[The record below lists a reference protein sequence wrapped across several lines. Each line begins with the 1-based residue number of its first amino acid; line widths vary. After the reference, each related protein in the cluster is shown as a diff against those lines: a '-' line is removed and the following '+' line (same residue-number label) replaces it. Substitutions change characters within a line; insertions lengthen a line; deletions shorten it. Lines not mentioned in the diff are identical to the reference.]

1 MKAIRVSAFGAPEV
15 LQIAEVLDP
24 IPAQVQ
30 ILIEVHAAGVN
41 PVDTYIRSGVYA
53 RLPEL
58 PYTPGL
64 DAAGVVREIGVS
76 AHSAHKIG
84 DRVWLSASIDGTYA
98 ALTRC
103 TADQLH
109 SLPDGISF
117 QQGAS
122 IGTAYCTAYR
132 ALFQRGQGR
141 PGQTVLIHGATG
153 GVGIAAVQLA
163 RAAGMRVFATG
174 GSDQGRALLLQ
185 CGADEVMDHTQ
196 ADYLDRVAAGTSS
209 RGVELVVEMLAN
221 VNLGKDL
228 GVVARGGCIVI
239 VGARGAVEINPR
251 LAMQRECDIRGLM
264 LFNATPQDSQEAFAA
279 IQAGLESGALAPVVG
294 EEFPLAD
301 AARGHVAAMAAG
313 RRGRVVLN
321 CR

>member
-15 LQIAEVLDP
+15 LQIAEVSDP
-24 IPAQVQ
+24 IPAPDQ
-30 ILIEVHAAGVN
+30 ILVEVHAAGVN

-64 DAAGVVREIGVS
+64 DAAGVIRQIGAS
-76 AHSAHKIG
+76 AGSAHKIG

-103 TADQLH
+103 TADQVH
-109 SLPDGISF
+109 TLPDRISF

-153 GVGIAAVQLA
+153 GVGIAAVQMA

-174 GSDQGRALLLQ
+174 GSERGRALLLE
-185 CGADEVMDHTQ
+185 CGADEALDHTQ
-196 ADYLDRVAAGTSS
+196 ADYLERVTAGTSG
-209 RGVELVVEMLAN
+209 RGVDLVVEMLAN

-239 VGARGAVEINPR
+239 VGARGSVEINPR

-264 LFNATPQDSQEAFAA
+264 LFNATPQESKEAFTA
-279 IQAGLESGALAPVVG
+279 IQAGLEIGALAPVVG
-294 EEFPLAD
+294 EQFPLAD
-301 AARGHVAAMAAG
+301 AAQGHVAAMSSG

>member
-15 LQIAEVLDP
+15 LQIAEVSDP
-24 IPAQVQ
+24 IPEQDQ
-30 ILIEVHAAGVN
+30 ILVEVHAAGVN

-58 PYTPGL
+58 PYTPGM
-64 DAAGVVREIGVS
+64 DGAGVIRKIGSAAGGT
-76 AHSAHKIG
+76 HKIG
-84 DRVWLSASIDGTYA
+84 DRVWLTASIDGTYA

-103 TADQLH
+103 TADQVH
-109 SLPDGISF
+109 SLPERFTF
-117 QQGAS
+117 QQGAA

-153 GVGIAAVQLA
+153 GVGIAAVQMA
-163 RAAGMRVFATG
+163 RAAGMRIFATG
-174 GSDQGRALLLQ
+174 GSEQGRAMLRE
-185 CGADEVMDHTQ
+185 CGADEALDHTE
-196 ADYLDRVAAGTSS
+196 ADYLERIAAGTSG
-209 RGVELVVEMLAN
+209 RGVDIVVEMLAN

-228 GVVARGGCIVI
+228 GVVANGGCIVI
-239 VGARGAVEINPR
+239 VGARGSVEINPR

-264 LFNATPQDSQEAFAA
+264 LFNATSAESQEAITA
-279 IQAGLESGALAPVVG
+279 IQAGLEIGALAPVVG

-301 AARGHVAAMAAG
+301 AALGHVAAMASV
-313 RRGRVVLN
+313 RRGRVVLK